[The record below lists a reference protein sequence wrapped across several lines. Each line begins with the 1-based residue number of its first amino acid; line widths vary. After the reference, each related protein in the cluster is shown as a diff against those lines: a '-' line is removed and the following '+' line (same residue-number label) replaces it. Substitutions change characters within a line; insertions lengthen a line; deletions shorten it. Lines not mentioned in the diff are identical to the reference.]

1 MVLIF
6 REQLNISN
14 FLRISEKKVISRV
27 TAVFQFSWKKK
38 KRSAAYIFFFRQR
51 ICKLF
56 CPFLLL
62 GFENIDLF
70 RLFPK
75 FYLLESFIPSVIRFC
90 IPNLS
95 KLFIIGLVIFF
106 WRCFNIHNM
115 NYTARWICVFVQIE
129 PMYPVNKNRSTV
141 VEFVTIWLAK
151 RSQVSSL

>member
-1 MVLIF
+1 MTEREISPHYPCQNAVSEFHSLQKMHKAMVLIF
-6 REQLNISN
+6 SGIV
-14 FLRISEKKVISRV
+14 KYK
-27 TAVFQFSWKKK
+27 QFSSHLRKKSDFPCDRSVLVFLEKK
-38 KRSAAYIFFFRQR
+38 KRSAVYIFFFFRQR

-115 NYTARWICVFVQIE
+115 NYTARWICVFV
-129 PMYPVNKNRSTV
+129 
-141 VEFVTIWLAK
+141 
-151 RSQVSSL
+151 